1 MFGNILRSVIAG
13 VAALLFVQGSA
24 LAAVI
29 NTTTD
34 PLEGTL
40 TLDATNPSAFF
51 SFSHPIN
58 GSPAIDD
65 EFLINLDIGSTAVSS
80 ILFAAESPSDPA
92 PGNPTGLDLELF
104 LVDSFIG
111 DVITF
116 NTSVGFGVGS
126 LVASG
131 LVSGQQ
137 YLLKIVANAN
147 GQDIRSYNG
156 QITATP
162 LPPALLIFATG
173 LFGMGWLARYRR
185 RRQGQLG
192 LQA

>member
-1 MFGNILRSVIAG
+1 ILRSVIAG